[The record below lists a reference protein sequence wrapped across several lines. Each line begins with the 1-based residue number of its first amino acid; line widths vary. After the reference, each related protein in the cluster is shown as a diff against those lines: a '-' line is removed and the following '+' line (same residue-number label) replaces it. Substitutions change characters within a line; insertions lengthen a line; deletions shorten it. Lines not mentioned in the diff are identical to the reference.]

1 MSLPNIE
8 HANTYV
14 DRFGATV
21 VEMHSGY
28 VCYDRNDYADLTDDE
43 GNPREPLPEELSYF
57 RAKYYPPSV
66 TAAEIEARI
75 VVAAESDVPAEQIFG
90 NEPEHETV

>member
-1 MSLPNIE
+1 MSLPTIE

-14 DRFGATV
+14 NRNGATV

-28 VCYDRNDYADLTDDE
+28 VCYDRNDYADLTDED

-57 RAKYYPPSV
+57 PAKYYAPSV
-66 TAAEIEARI
+66 TAEEIEARI
-75 VVAAESDVPAEQIFG
+75 VVVAEADVPADQIFG
-90 NEPEHETV
+90 TGDNTEVM